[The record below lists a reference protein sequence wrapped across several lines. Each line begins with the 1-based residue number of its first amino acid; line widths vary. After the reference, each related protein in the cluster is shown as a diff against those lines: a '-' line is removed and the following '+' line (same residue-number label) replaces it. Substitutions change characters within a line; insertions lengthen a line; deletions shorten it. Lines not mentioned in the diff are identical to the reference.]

1 MCGMRMTWL
10 IMKPNRS
17 TVIQLPK
24 TVSVDHH
31 FTSSYNALGQWMY
44 IVVRK
49 FKFKSGALCIFGLG
63 LKNQMND
70 ISKKTIWLQMMYT
83 KWRFKKSG
91 SGIPENWDNF
101 FLKYIC
107 SCEHFSV
114 GCLYELGPYFRPK
127 LGSFAAHCIS

>member
-1 MCGMRMTWL
+1 MRMTWL

-70 ISKKTIWLQMMYT
+70 ISKKLFDYKWCIQSDDSKNPDPEFRKIETI
-83 KWRFKKSG
+83 
-91 SGIPENWDNF
+91 F
-101 FLKYIC
+101 FLSIIAYM
-107 SCEHFSV
+107 
-114 GCLYELGPYFRPK
+114 
-127 LGSFAAHCIS
+127 